1 MMNTHGPNSTLTF
14 SKIKGPVK
22 IKTKRIL
29 DSHHAGLH
37 HSAVMRFGMIA
48 EAETHATHRPKETM
62 YNTHT
67 PHWHTHCVKTRSDTH
82 TRIDLTAVKG
92 SFFFSLSLYYNNS
105 IRDLFKKHKITV
117 RRERW
122 LRLILLFV
130 GTLGLL
136 DSCDNLID
144 LFQCWKRLNDPMG
157 FVSSFKTEEEKL
169 SKTATSCISRRTR
182 LSR

>member
-1 MMNTHGPNSTLTF
+1 MQDYITVLWCVSGWLLRLKHTQHTGPR
-14 SKIKGPVK
+14 
-22 IKTKRIL
+22 KRCII
-29 DSHHAGLH
+29 HT
-37 HSAVMRFGMIA
+37 R
-48 EAETHATHRPKETM
+48 
-62 YNTHT
+62 THT
-67 PHWHTHCVKTRSDTH
+67 PHLHTHCVKTRSDTH

-157 FVSSFKTEEEKL
+157 FVSSVKTEEEKL